1 MKVTATLNETD
12 CFLVIKY
19 EMDVVIRQTY
29 SLWRGQLYEYFI
41 KHFDSMITRIVKHS
55 DHLRL

>member
-1 MKVTATLNETD
+1 MKVTATLNETG

-29 SLWRGQLYEYFI
+29 NLWRGQLYEYFI
-41 KHFDSMITRIVKHS
+41 KHFGSVITRIVKHS